1 MKSQSKAFTL
11 IELLVVI
18 AIIAILAGMLLPA
31 LNAARERARQI
42 SCTSNVKQI
51 VLACKMYSGGYN
63 DQFPFADGA
72 TVGDGTTE
80 EATESLDLLR
90 SGNLLVDYKIYICPS
105 SSEGKYDSGNN
116 TLALNDSGVQITYV
130 YFPGLTESSDPD
142 SGMVADGSVNGKW
155 NHESHGAI
163 GYVDGSARQSNGPNW
178 FLEAKHKSATS
189 TGAGGDVETGNIT
202 AADFAVPLSTGGGDE
217 P

>member
-1 MKSQSKAFTL
+1 MKRQDKSFTL

-42 SCTSNVKQI
+42 SCTSNIKQI

-72 TVGDGTTE
+72 TSGVDDATDSSGD
-80 EATESLDLLR
+80 ATGATDCLELLR
-90 SGNLLVDYKIYICPS
+90 SGNLLADYKIYMCPS
-105 SSEGKYDSGNN
+105 SSEGKYESGDNTKALTDSE
-116 TLALNDSGVQITYV
+116 VQVTYI
-130 YFPGLTESSDPD
+130 YFPGLTENSDPD
-142 SGMVADGSVNGKW
+142 SGMVADGYINSKW

-163 GYVDGSARQSNGPNW
+163 GYVDGSARQQNGPNW
-178 FLEAKHKSATS
+178 FLESKHRQDVAS
-189 TGAGGDVETGNIT
+189 GDFEIEVNSG
-202 AADFAVPLSTGGGDE
+202 TGG
-217 P
+217 

>member
-1 MKSQSKAFTL
+1 MKRQDKSFTL

-42 SCTSNVKQI
+42 SCTSNIKQI

-63 DQFPFADGA
+63 DQFPFVDGA
-72 TVGDGTTE
+72 SSVDGE
-80 EATESLDLLR
+80 SDSFDGAGATDCLELLR

-105 SSEGKYDSGNN
+105 SSEGKVPDDH
-116 TLALNDSGVQITYV
+116 TKALTESEVQVTYI
-130 YFPGLTESSDPD
+130 YFPGLSESSDPD
-142 SGMVADGSVNGKW
+142 SGMVSDGYVSGSTKW

-163 GYVDGSARQSNGPNW
+163 GYIDGSARQQNGPNW
-178 FLEAKHKSATS
+178 YLESKHRSDVAS
-189 TGAGGDVETGNIT
+189 GDFEIEVNSG
-202 AADFAVPLSTGGGDE
+202 SGGGTGD
-217 P
+217 

>member
-51 VLACKMYSGGYN
+51 VLACKIYAGGYN
-63 DQFPFADGA
+63 QTFPFPFAEGA
-72 TVGDGTTE
+72 TVGDGTTI

-90 SGNLLVDYKIYICPS
+90 TNKILNDYKIFICPS

-116 TLALNDSGVQITYV
+116 TLALYESGVQITFV
-130 YFPGLTESSDPD
+130 YFPGLTEGSDPD
-142 SGMVADGSVNGKW
+142 SGMVSDGSVGGEW

-178 FLEAKHKSATS
+178 FLESKHKSSIEA
-189 TGAGGDVETGNIT
+189 D
-202 AADFAVPLSTGGGDE
+202 DFAVPLSPTGGGDDE

>member
-1 MKSQSKAFTL
+1 MKRQDKSFTL

-42 SCTSNVKQI
+42 SCTSNIKQI

-72 TVGDGTTE
+72 SSGVDDATDSSGD
-80 EATESLDLLR
+80 ATGATDCLELLR
-90 SGNLLVDYKIYICPS
+90 SGNLLVDYKIYMCPS
-105 SSEGKYDSGNN
+105 SSEGKYDSGDN
-116 TLALNDSGVQITYV
+116 TKALTDSGVQVTYI
-130 YFPGLTESSDPD
+130 YFPGLTENSDPD
-142 SGMVADGSVNGKW
+142 SGMVSDGYISTKW

-163 GYVDGSARQSNGPNW
+163 GYIDGSARQQNGPNW
-178 FLEAKHKSATS
+178 YLESKHRSGVAS
-189 TGAGGDVETGNIT
+189 GDFEIEVNSGSGGGTGN
-202 AADFAVPLSTGGGDE
+202 
-217 P
+217 

>member
-51 VLACKMYSGGYN
+51 VLACKIYAGGYN
-63 DQFPFADGA
+63 QTFPFPFAKDA
-72 TVGDGTTE
+72 TVGDGTTIK
-80 EATESLDLLR
+80 ATESLDLLR
-90 SGNLLVDYKIYICPS
+90 TSNILNDYKIFICPS
-105 SSEGKYDSGNN
+105 SSKGIAPDDN
-116 TLALNDSGVQITYV
+116 TKTLYSSGVQITYV
-130 YFPGLTESSDPD
+130 YFPGLTEGSDPD
-142 SGMVADGSVNGKW
+142 SGMVSDGSVGGEW

-163 GYVDGSARQSNGPNW
+163 GYVDGSARQSNGPIW
-178 FLEAKHKSATS
+178 YLESKHKSSITAEDFVVPVSS
-189 TGAGGDVETGNIT
+189 TGED
-202 AADFAVPLSTGGGDE
+202 DDE
-217 P
+217 EP

>member
-63 DQFPFADGA
+63 DQFPFATGA
-72 TVGDGTTE
+72 TVGDGTTTQ
-80 EATESLDLLR
+80 ATDSLDLLR

-116 TLALNDSGVQITYV
+116 ALALNGSGVQITYV

-142 SGMVADGSVNGKW
+142 SGMVADGSVSGKW

-178 FLEAKHKSATS
+178 FLEAKQKSGDI
-189 TGAGGDVETGNIT
+189 GAD
-202 AADFAVPLSTGGGDE
+202 DFAVPVSTGGSSTGGSSSGGSSSGG
-217 P
+217 

>member
-51 VLACKMYSGGYN
+51 VLACKIYAGGYN
-63 DQFPFADGA
+63 QTFPFPFATDA
-72 TVGDGTTE
+72 TVGDGTTI

-90 SGNLLVDYKIYICPS
+90 TSNILNDYKIFICPS
-105 SSEGKYDSGNN
+105 SSKGKYDPDSN
-116 TLALNDSGVQITYV
+116 TVALYESGVQITFV
-130 YFPGLTESSDPD
+130 YFPGLTEGSDPD
-142 SGMVADGSVNGKW
+142 SGMVSDGSVGGEW

-178 FLEAKHKSATS
+178 FLESKHKSS
-189 TGAGGDVETGNIT
+189 IE
-202 AADFAVPLSTGGGDE
+202 ADDFVVPLSPTGGADDE

>member
-51 VLACKMYSGGYN
+51 VLACKIYAGGYN
-63 DQFPFADGA
+63 QTFPFPFAEGA

-80 EATESLDLLR
+80 GATKSLDLLR
-90 SGNLLVDYKIYICPS
+90 TSNILNDYKIFICPS
-105 SSEGKYDSGNN
+105 SSKGIAPDDNAE
-116 TLALNDSGVQITYV
+116 ALYSSGVQITFV
-130 YFPGLTESSDPD
+130 YFPGLTEGSDPD
-142 SGMVADGSVNGKW
+142 SGMVADGSVDGEW

-178 FLEAKHKSATS
+178 FLESKHKSS
-189 TGAGGDVETGNIT
+189 IT
-202 AADFAVPLSTGGGDE
+202 ADDFAVPLSSTGGGTGGADE

>member
-51 VLACKMYSGGYN
+51 VLACKIYADGYT
-63 DQFPFADGA
+63 DTFPFPFATDA

-80 EATESLDLLR
+80 EATLSLDLLR
-90 SGNLLVDYKIYICPS
+90 TNKILNDYKIFICPS

-116 TLALNDSGVQITYV
+116 TLALNDSDVQITFV
-130 YFPGLTESSDPD
+130 YFPGLTENSDPD
-142 SGMVADGSVNGKW
+142 SGMVSDGSVNGKW
-155 NHESHGAI
+155 NHENHGAI
-163 GYVDGSARQSNGPNW
+163 GYVDGSARQSNGPDW
-178 FLEAKHKSATS
+178 FLAAKHKSATS
-189 TGAGGDVETGNIT
+189 TGADGEEETGNIT
-202 AADFAVPLSTGGGDE
+202 AGDFAVFSTGD
-217 P
+217 